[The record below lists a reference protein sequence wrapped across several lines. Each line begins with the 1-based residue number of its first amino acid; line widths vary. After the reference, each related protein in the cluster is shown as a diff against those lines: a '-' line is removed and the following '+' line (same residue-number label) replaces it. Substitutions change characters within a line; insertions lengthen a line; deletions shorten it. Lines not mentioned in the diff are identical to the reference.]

1 MRVWLHS
8 FLVAM
13 VLIGCMWGMYEIGAK
28 QIGNMNTKKAA
39 LETPVISTQA
49 SQKLV
54 DRDAV
59 VEAFDWTDDKG
70 AGLVYNEAELLQMQK
85 DPDNHNYKKVLRRF
99 VQSELKT
106 EIESF
111 QTIGSQLNPR
121 RILVATTDGMLYE
134 VTMKKR
140 SNHHQMWTVEGYNMT
155 AGYRTDVEQ
164 EQEQDLLPKDMYP
177 PYRVRELAEADLQIQ
192 AWAKPLIQNSQ
203 GQSFN
208 TALNGKTYLLIKTS
222 QSETDS
228 VEIEGIRIWM
238 EEMLVHYQTY
248 KFGEGADRSIL
259 NNYLLIEVQETA
271 ESGVTFYNTVN
282 VVR

>member
-1 MRVWLHS
+1 MRVWLYS
-8 FLVAM
+8 IWVAM

-39 LETPVISTQA
+39 LETPVTSTQA

-70 AGLVYNEAELLQMQK
+70 VGLDYNEAELLQMQK
-85 DPDNHNYKKVLRRF
+85 DPDNYNYKKVLRRF

-140 SNHHQMWTVEGYNMT
+140 SNHRQMWTVEGYNMT

-164 EQEQDLLPKDMYP
+164 EQDLLPEDMYP
-177 PYRVRELAEADLQIQ
+177 TYRVMELAEVDLQIQ

-203 GQSFN
+203 GHTFN

-228 VEIEGIRIWM
+228 VEIEGIRIWV
-238 EEMLVHYQTY
+238 EEMFVHYQTY
-248 KFGEGADRSIL
+248 EFGEGADRSIL
-259 NNYLLIEVQETA
+259 NNYLLIEVPEAA
-271 ESGVTFYNTVN
+271 ESGVTFYNTVT

>member
-13 VLIGCMWGMYEIGAK
+13 VLIGCMWGMYGIGAK
-28 QIGNMNTKKAA
+28 QIGNMNMKKAA

-70 AGLVYNEAELLQMQK
+70 VGLEYNEAELLQMQK

-140 SNHHQMWTVEGYNMT
+140 SKHHQMWTVEGYNMT

-164 EQEQDLLPKDMYP
+164 EQDLLPKNMYP
-177 PYRVRELAEADLQIQ
+177 TYRVMELAEADLQIQ

-203 GQSFN
+203 GHTFN

-248 KFGEGADRSIL
+248 EFGEGADRSIL
-259 NNYLLIEVQETA
+259 NHYLLIEVPETA

>member
-1 MRVWLHS
+1 MRVWLRS

-39 LETPVISTQA
+39 LETPVTSTQA

-70 AGLVYNEAELLQMQK
+70 VGLEYNEAELLQMQK

-121 RILVATTDGMLYE
+121 RILVATADGMLYE

-164 EQEQDLLPKDMYP
+164 EQDLLPKNMYP
-177 PYRVRELAEADLQIQ
+177 TYRVMELVEADLQIQ

-203 GQSFN
+203 GHTFN

-248 KFGEGADRSIL
+248 EFGEGADRSIL
-259 NNYLLIEVQETA
+259 NNYLLIEVPETA

>member
-1 MRVWLHS
+1 MQVWLHS
-8 FLVAM
+8 FWVAM
-13 VLIGCMWGMYEIGAK
+13 VLIGCMWGMYEVGAK
-28 QIGNMNTKKAA
+28 
-39 LETPVISTQA
+39 PVTSTQA
-49 SQKLV
+49 SQRLV

-59 VEAFDWTDDKG
+59 VEAFEWTDDKG
-70 AGLVYNEAELLQMQK
+70 VGLEYNEAELLQMQI

-140 SNHHQMWTVEGYNMT
+140 SNHRQMWTVEGYNMT

-164 EQEQDLLPKDMYP
+164 DLLPEDMYP
-177 PYRVRELAEADLQIQ
+177 TYRVMELAKADLQIQ

-203 GQSFN
+203 GHTFH
-208 TALNGKTYLLIKTS
+208 TALNGKTYLLIKSS

-228 VEIEGIRIWM
+228 VEIEGIRIWV

-248 KFGEGADRSIL
+248 EFGEGADRSIL
-259 NNYLLIEVQETA
+259 NNYLLIEVPETA
-271 ESGVTFYNTVN
+271 ESGVTFYNTVT

>member
-1 MRVWLHS
+1 MQVWLHS
-8 FLVAM
+8 FWVAM
-13 VLIGCMWGMYEIGAK
+13 VLIGCMWGMYEIGEK

-39 LETPVISTQA
+39 LETPIISTQA
-49 SQKLV
+49 SHKLV

-70 AGLVYNEAELLQMQK
+70 VGLEYNEAELLQMQK

-121 RILVATTDGMLYE
+121 RILVATTEGMLYE

-140 SNHHQMWTVEGYNMT
+140 SNHGQIWTIEGYNMT

-164 EQEQDLLPKDMYP
+164 KQDLLPEDMYP
-177 PYRVRELAEADLQIQ
+177 TYRVMELAEADLQIQ

-203 GQSFN
+203 GHTFN

-228 VEIEGIRIWM
+228 VEVEGIRIWV

-248 KFGEGADRSIL
+248 EFGEGADRSIL
-259 NNYLLIEVQETA
+259 NNYLLIEVPETA
-271 ESGVTFYNTVN
+271 ESGVTFYNTVT

>member
-8 FLVAM
+8 FWVAM

-39 LETPVISTQA
+39 LETPITSTQA

-70 AGLVYNEAELLQMQK
+70 VGLEYNEAELLQMQK
-85 DPDNHNYKKVLRRF
+85 DPDNYSYKKVLRRF
-99 VQSELKT
+99 VQSKLKT

-121 RILVATTDGMLYE
+121 RILVATIDGMLYE
-134 VTMKKR
+134 VTLKKR

-164 EQEQDLLPKDMYP
+164 GQDLLPKDMYP
-177 PYRVRELAEADLQIQ
+177 TYRVMELAEADLQIQ

-203 GQSFN
+203 GESFN
-208 TALNGKTYLLIKTS
+208 TSLNGKTYLLIKTS
-222 QSETDS
+222 RAKQ
-228 VEIEGIRIWM
+228 IRWRLR
-238 EEMLVHYQTY
+238 EL
-248 KFGEGADRSIL
+248 
-259 NNYLLIEVQETA
+259 
-271 ESGVTFYNTVN
+271 ESGWKKCSSVIKRMNLEKGQIVPYLIITC
-282 VVR
+282 

>member
-1 MRVWLHS
+1 MRVWVHS

-13 VLIGCMWGMYEIGAK
+13 VLIGCMWGMYEFGV
-28 QIGNMNTKKAA
+28 T
-39 LETPVISTQA
+39 LETSVTSTKA
-49 SQKLV
+49 RQKLV

-70 AGLVYNEAELLQMQK
+70 VGIEYNEDEMLQLQN
-85 DPDNHNYKKVLRRF
+85 DPDNRNYKKVLRRF
-99 VQSELKT
+99 VQSELET

-121 RILVATTDGMLYE
+121 RILVATIDGMLYE

-140 SNHHQMWTVEGYNMT
+140 STHRQMWTVEGYNMM
-155 AGYRTDVEQ
+155 AGYTTDVEQ
-164 EQEQDLLPKDMYP
+164 EQDQLPEELYP
-177 PYRVRELAEADLQIQ
+177 TFRVIELAEADQQVQ

-203 GQSFN
+203 SNTFY

-222 QSETDS
+222 QSETDT
-228 VEIEGIRIWM
+228 VEIEGIRIWV

-248 KFGEGADRSIL
+248 EHGDGADRSII
-259 NNYLLIEVQETA
+259 NNYLLIEVPEIA
-271 ESGVTFYNTVN
+271 ESGVMFYNTVT